1 MDLND
6 EDEEDSQNAS
16 ESDDGN
22 IKVNF
27 DEKPQGKQSKL
38 KPQDKGI
45 MGLKFMQRAEQT
57 RKEVAKEQA
66 KMLIDQIKED
76 AEDSQEE
83 EAKKNFVK
91 GADRFGGKAL

>member
-1 MDLND
+1 
-6 EDEEDSQNAS
+6 
-16 ESDDGN
+16 
-22 IKVNF
+22 
-27 DEKPQGKQSKL
+27 
-38 KPQDKGI
+38 

-66 KMLIDQIKED
+66 KMLIDQD

>member
-1 MDLND
+1 
-6 EDEEDSQNAS
+6 
-16 ESDDGN
+16 
-22 IKVNF
+22 
-27 DEKPQGKQSKL
+27 
-38 KPQDKGI
+38 

-57 RKEVAKEQA
+57 RKEQAKEQA

-91 GADRFGGKAL
+91 GADRFGGKALQIPNLQVKKHDDEDLKKAAQRL

>member
-1 MDLND
+1 
-6 EDEEDSQNAS
+6 
-16 ESDDGN
+16 
-22 IKVNF
+22 
-27 DEKPQGKQSKL
+27 
-38 KPQDKGI
+38 

-83 EAKKNFVK
+83 AKKNFVK